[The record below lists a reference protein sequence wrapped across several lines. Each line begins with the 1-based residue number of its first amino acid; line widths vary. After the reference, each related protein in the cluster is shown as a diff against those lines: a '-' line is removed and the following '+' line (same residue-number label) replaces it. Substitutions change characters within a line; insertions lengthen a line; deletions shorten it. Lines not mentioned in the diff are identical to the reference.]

1 MEIFIAIAII
11 AIGIIVI
18 IVKNNEDYVPSSK
31 TVKYEKPKPK
41 PIFSEKVK
49 IDRKESNAKRI
60 FDPCTIAFE
69 VKGTNFRTDSEIQAA
84 RFLEKGD
91 TLILVPEPDNAVD
104 PNAVKVYNINGVHIG
119 YVQKNL
125 SAFVF
130 ERIDHVES
138 CKVKKVSKHDIPF
151 IDVELKISASQKAQP
166 DFIPKEYQITAEDQ
180 MLSLGTPR
188 YSEIKNSAYG
198 YAIRTVKGTYEL
210 SNQSI
215 TRAKALVQGERI
227 VLKKIEPTKY
237 FPNRIDIYTKDN
249 ICVGYISDRLGSDL
263 YTHFEEIKEV
273 FVDMP
278 MSESDYNHFAIRI
291 IIPETIEKE
300 CTPFGITTSIISEY
314 DGPYPELA
322 EADSIKRTDTE
333 KALQLILPIAHKE
346 RGIEAKFMCCQCYRL
361 LKDYESEERMIQ
373 KIIHTIETIDKNFV
387 SPNMYWS
394 LKRSLPIMQKRLN
407 TVQTRLA
414 NRRNNNK

>member
-104 PNAVKVYNINGVHIG
+104 PNAVKVYSINGVHIG

-166 DFIPKEYQITAEDQ
+166 DFIPKECQITAEDQ
-180 MLSLGTPR
+180 MISLGTPR
-188 YSEIKNSAYG
+188 YSEIKKSG
-198 YAIRTVKGTYEL
+198 YDSCVMAVDGTYEL
-210 SNQSI
+210 PNNSI
-215 TRAKALVQGERI
+215 LRAKALVQGEKL
-227 VLKKIEPTKY
+227 VLKKVEPSEFY
-237 FPNRIDIYTKDN
+237 PNRLDVYTQDN
-249 ICVGYISDRLGSDL
+249 ICVGFITDKYFSDF
-263 YTHFEEIKEV
+263 YNHFEAIESV
-273 FVDMP
+273 YVDMP
-278 MSESDYNHFAIRI
+278 MSGNYYNNFALRLIY
-291 IIPETIEKE
+291 PKSYDKFFE
-300 CTPFGITTSIISEY
+300 PSFDPDGGSIY
-314 DGPYPELA
+314 KGPYPQLA
-322 EADSIKRTDTE
+322 KADSIKRSDTA
-333 KALQLILPIAHKE
+333 KAIQLALPIVDKE
-346 RGIEAKFMCCQCYRL
+346 KGIEAKFLCCQCYRL

-373 KIIHTIETIDKNFV
+373 KIIHTIETVDKNFV
-387 SPNMYWS
+387 SPFMFMD
-394 LKRSLPIMQKRLN
+394 LKSKLPIMQKRLN

-414 NRRNNNK
+414 NRLKK